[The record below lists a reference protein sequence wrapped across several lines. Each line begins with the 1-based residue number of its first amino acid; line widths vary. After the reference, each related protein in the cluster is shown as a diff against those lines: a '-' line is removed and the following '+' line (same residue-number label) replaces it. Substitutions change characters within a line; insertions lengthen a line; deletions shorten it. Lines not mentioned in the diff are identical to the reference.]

1 MAGMGV
7 CLMTREIMWM
17 IWTVTMWVM
26 WPGWGASSA
35 MQLLTRRIAVSE
47 FLLLRNSMIVTYV
60 DVGSM
65 MSVAGEYHE

>member
-17 IWTVTMWVM
+17 IWTVMMWVM

-35 MQLLTRRIAVSE
+35 MQLLTQRIAVSE

-65 MSVAGEYHE
+65 MSVTGEYHE